1 MALSLQSLVAELP
14 LIITGLTVVLLML
27 LIAWQRHHLRVAT
40 VSVVGLNLA
49 LLSLFICAQVIP
61 VQVTTLLQVDGY
73 TLFFSA
79 LVLIATLA
87 CCTFA
92 YLWLQDYPDN
102 REEFYLLL
110 LIGCCGGLVLAGAR
124 HLAALFIGIELMSV
138 PLFGL
143 IGYAYRQKRSLEAS
157 IKYMVLSAAA
167 SAFILFGM
175 ALLYAETGT
184 LVFGEIGALLQN
196 KELFMP
202 VLLAGLGMM
211 LVGFGFKLSLAPFH
225 LWTPDVYEGAPA
237 PVATFIATA
246 SKVAIFAVLVRF
258 LLTTPV
264 ADNGVLQ
271 QVLGVLAVLSIL
283 FGNLLAL
290 NQNNIKRLL
299 GYSSIAHFGYVLV
312 ALIAADTLRLPQEA
326 VSVYLVAYMFTA
338 LGAFGVVSLMSSPY
352 KGRDVDSLYSY
363 RGLFWHRPV
372 LAAVLTVMMLAL
384 AGIPLTLGF
393 IGKFYVIAAGVQSEL
408 WGLTL
413 AVVLGSAIGLYYYL
427 RVMVAL
433 YLAPQVQRVRD
444 IQDNWARTAGGVVL
458 LLSAALVLLL
468 GVYPQPLLSLVAMVR
483 IFPLL

>member
-27 LIAWQRHHLRVAT
+27 LIAWQRHHLLVAT

-202 VLLAGLGMM
+202 VLLAGL
-211 LVGFGFKLSLAPFH
+211 
-225 LWTPDVYEGAPA
+225 
-237 PVATFIATA
+237 
-246 SKVAIFAVLVRF
+246 
-258 LLTTPV
+258 
-264 ADNGVLQ
+264 
-271 QVLGVLAVLSIL
+271 
-283 FGNLLAL
+283 
-290 NQNNIKRLL
+290 
-299 GYSSIAHFGYVLV
+299 
-312 ALIAADTLRLPQEA
+312 
-326 VSVYLVAYMFTA
+326 
-338 LGAFGVVSLMSSPY
+338 
-352 KGRDVDSLYSY
+352 
-363 RGLFWHRPV
+363 
-372 LAAVLTVMMLAL
+372 
-384 AGIPLTLGF
+384 
-393 IGKFYVIAAGVQSEL
+393 
-408 WGLTL
+408 
-413 AVVLGSAIGLYYYL
+413 
-427 RVMVAL
+427 
-433 YLAPQVQRVRD
+433 
-444 IQDNWARTAGGVVL
+444 
-458 LLSAALVLLL
+458 
-468 GVYPQPLLSLVAMVR
+468 
-483 IFPLL
+483 

>member
-27 LIAWQRHHLRVAT
+27 LIAWQRHHLLVAT

-312 ALIAADTLRLPQEA
+312 ALIAADTLRLP
-326 VSVYLVAYMFTA
+326 
-338 LGAFGVVSLMSSPY
+338 
-352 KGRDVDSLYSY
+352 
-363 RGLFWHRPV
+363 
-372 LAAVLTVMMLAL
+372 
-384 AGIPLTLGF
+384 
-393 IGKFYVIAAGVQSEL
+393 
-408 WGLTL
+408 
-413 AVVLGSAIGLYYYL
+413 
-427 RVMVAL
+427 
-433 YLAPQVQRVRD
+433 
-444 IQDNWARTAGGVVL
+444 
-458 LLSAALVLLL
+458 
-468 GVYPQPLLSLVAMVR
+468 
-483 IFPLL
+483 